1 MVFVDPMNRI
11 NSFQLRADSIADTV
25 IQLMTSEDGDFVI
38 FQPAIPLEVTSYV
51 TEPPIKTRPLND
63 DSDMRTL
70 AEAIA
75 IFAGKDFV
83 KWQGTALLESQKA
96 AEWRCQSTA
105 FVASLAKEPW
115 TPEVS
120 VSDDGTITARFGSV
134 LATVKMDKLTLK
146 FSGKSAERRAARQGA
161 HAKGVRHRILP
172 RSAPGRRRHRGSFQ
186 YHGGRFGQSRAK
198 TPKGGPHA
206 GVLCIK
212 PRTGSIVLREPFL
225 G

>member
-1 MVFVDPMNRI
+1 MKFAHQPGISFAMYDWYKVVADHVQEELVDKKTRQGSMVFVDPMNRI
-11 NSFQLRADSIADTV
+11 NSFQLRADGIADTV

-146 FSGKSAERRAARQGA
+146 FSGKSAERLEVVRGALRDEFRRWEAR
-161 HAKGVRHRILP
+161 
-172 RSAPGRRRHRGSFQ
+172 RGE
-186 YHGGRFGQSRAK
+186 GEDV
-198 TPKGGPHA
+198 TDD
-206 GVLCIK
+206 
-212 PRTGSIVLREPFL
+212 EE
-225 G
+225 